1 MRTVV
6 RSVAWVA
13 VFVAVGAAAIS
24 WLTPRPDLDAA
35 DAEATALGALDEVG
49 VDGTVDEPVERSQHA
64 TADGD
69 ELDVWVV
76 YVDVDAPGDTVE
88 TVETRVLLDAG
99 QLVYVDDRIGP
110 DRQERLLSDDDF
122 AAVADYRHDATLGD
136 WVTANVGAMIAA
148 ALVAVTGYVIAKR
161 SDPVWRTA

>member
-1 MRTVV
+1 MRTLI
-6 RSVAWVA
+6 RSAAWVA

-35 DAEATALGALDEVG
+35 DAEATALGALAEVG
-49 VDGTVDEPVERSQHA
+49 VEGTVEEPVERSRHA

-76 YVDVDAPGDTVE
+76 YVEVGEE
-88 TVETRVLLDAG
+88 TVETRVLVDAG

-122 AAVADYRHDATLGD
+122 DTVADYRREATLGE
-136 WVTANVGAMIAA
+136 WVAANVGAMIAA
-148 ALVAVTGYVIAKR
+148 AFVAGTGYVIAKR
-161 SDPVWRTA
+161 SDRLWRSP

>member
-1 MRTVV
+1 MVRTVV

-13 VFVAVGAAAIS
+13 VFVAMGAAAIS
-24 WLTPRPDLDAA
+24 WFTPRPDLDAS
-35 DAEATALGALDEVG
+35 DAEATALGALAEVG
-49 VDGTVDEPVERSQHA
+49 VEGTVDEPVERSQHA

-76 YVDVDAPGDTVE
+76 YVDVGDE
-88 TVETRVLLDAG
+88 TVETRVLVDAG

-110 DRQERLLSDDDF
+110 DRQERLLSDEDF
-122 AAVADYRHDATLGD
+122 DSVAGYRHDATLGE
-136 WVTANVGAMIAA
+136 WVAANVGAMIAA

-161 SDPVWRTA
+161 SDAVWRAR